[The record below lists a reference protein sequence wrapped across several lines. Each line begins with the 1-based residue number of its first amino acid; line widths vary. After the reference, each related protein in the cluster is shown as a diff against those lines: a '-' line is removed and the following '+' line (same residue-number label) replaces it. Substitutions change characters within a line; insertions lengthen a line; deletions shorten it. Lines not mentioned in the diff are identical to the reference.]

1 MNNPH
6 RLHLLPIPPTP
17 RPGSCPILVLHATP
31 WSPHPIATAAHYL
44 VWPHHIPEHT
54 PPRCAPRQGTP
65 GSRLFVH
72 PDVRAAGHVP
82 GWRLVVLERPG
93 VGLSDPP
100 PPGYSYRD
108 FAADFRYSRQL

>member
-1 MNNPH
+1 MKFVE
-6 RLHLLPIPPTP
+6 RDWVASLHPT
-17 RPGSCPILVLHATP
+17 R
-31 WSPHPIATAAHYL
+31 WFTA
-44 VWPHHIPEHT
+44 
-54 PPRCAPRQGTP
+54 RQGTP

-100 PPGYSYRD
+100 PPGYTYRD
-108 FAADFRYSRQL
+108 FASDFR